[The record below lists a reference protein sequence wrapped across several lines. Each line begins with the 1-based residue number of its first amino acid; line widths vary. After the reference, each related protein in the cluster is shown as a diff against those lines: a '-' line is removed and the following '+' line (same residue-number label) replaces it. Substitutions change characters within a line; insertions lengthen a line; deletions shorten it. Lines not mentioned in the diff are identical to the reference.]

1 MEFMGSEVKCRVRFG
16 KQESEGKALLETS
29 EIIFRGDF
37 RLKIPFATIQSIKVV
52 GDDLQVQSAEGATIF
67 KLGSATAAK
76 WRDKILHPK
85 TRIEK
90 LGIRPGTRVSLI
102 GFENDDEEFVTE
114 LQSAKALMISAGN
127 GPTKDCDCIF
137 LRIDTKKQLA
147 QVAKIAKE
155 MLGVVALWI
164 IYPKGQQHITEGD
177 VLSAGRKGWLT
188 RIKVV
193 GFSPTHTALKFVIPV
208 NKRTPHSMSIK

>member
-1 MEFMGSEVKCRVRFG
+1 MRSMGSAVKSRVRFG

-102 GFENDDEEFVTE
+102 GFENQDEEFLKEIEST
-114 LQSAKALMISAGN
+114 KALVT
-127 GPTKDCDCIF
+127 PTNQAPPKDGGFIF
-137 LRIDTKKQLA
+137 LKIDTNKQLT
-147 QVAKIAKE
+147 Q
-155 MLGVVALWI
+155 
-164 IYPKGQQHITEGD
+164 
-177 VLSAGRKGWLT
+177 
-188 RIKVV
+188 
-193 GFSPTHTALKFVIPV
+193 
-208 NKRTPHSMSIK
+208 